1 MAIRDTKIDLLKSD
15 ADKLDQIFGAVTLP
29 SDSDETP
36 TKKDSPELT
45 QVTNNPEPV
54 IAEPLPE
61 KPEKSQVRPWVRFFA
76 RYIDLGIST
85 ACIFTIL
92 LGLAVLYEPLQTAL
106 ANLNPLTDIVIT
118 TFVSITFWILVLEPV
133 FISRFGGTPGKM
145 LLKVS
150 VRDAGGALLT
160 YNQALSRSI
169 HVWSRGYAFGIVGLN
184 IITLLIASLDLEKK
198 GRTWWDVKGNIT
210 VRHEIIGAARGTLAV
225 VIIGAI
231 WIIQRFLMMI

>member
-1 MAIRDTKIDLLKSD
+1 MAIRDTKIDLSKSD
-15 ADKLDQIFGAVTLP
+15 ADKLDQIFGAAALP
-29 SDSDETP
+29 SDSDEIPTDKDTP
-36 TKKDSPELT
+36 ETVQCINT
-45 QVTNNPEPV
+45 PEPAV
-54 IAEPLPE
+54 VEPRPE
-61 KPEKSQVRPWVRFFA
+61 KPEKSQIRPWVRFFA

-85 ACIFTIL
+85 AIIFVIL
-92 LGLAVLYEPLQTAL
+92 LGLAVLYEPLQIAL
-106 ANLNPLTDIVIT
+106 ANLNPLTDIIIT

-150 VRDAGGALLT
+150 VRGAGGALLT

-169 HVWSRGYAFGIVGLN
+169 HVWSRGYACGIVGLN
-184 IITLLIASLDLEKK
+184 IITLLIASSDLEKK
-198 GRTWWDVKGNIT
+198 GRTWWDARGNIA

-231 WIIQRFLMMI
+231 WVIQRLLMMI